1 MGKSGEMLIDIKD
14 RECGVIE
21 VLEERIRQLKADNE
35 ALTNKLKYATSQ
47 NILLFVSNKEQN
59 AEIKKLKIQNVDELC
74 SGSVHVSNKFNEYMI
89 KLTFCFFVVFI
100 VLFAIIEFIG

>member
-1 MGKSGEMLIDIKD
+1 MGKSGEMMIDIKD

-47 NILLFVSNKEQN
+47 NLLLFVSNK
-59 AEIKKLKIQNVDELC
+59 
-74 SGSVHVSNKFNEYMI
+74 
-89 KLTFCFFVVFI
+89 
-100 VLFAIIEFIG
+100 